1 VDDVV
6 AIDSESDGGMP
17 REIIATVHYCQTCD
31 EPTLME
37 PFAGSARCPGC
48 GRVDDAAAVEPL
60 FVVTG
65 ASAGG
70 KTTVFPRVAR
80 RLVGRC
86 ITFDV
91 DWLLDAATEL
101 SHSDSLTLTD
111 WVGFRSAWLSIA
123 HGVAQSGM
131 PTVLFGPLIPDHLA
145 QLPNR
150 KWVGDIH
157 FLLLDCPDDVR
168 QRRIEARP
176 PWRSR
181 DIEAQTSFGNWLRAN
196 IPDQIDTS
204 RGSPEEAAAGVVDWI
219 TKHLETG

>member
-1 VDDVV
+1 MPDTQDD
-6 AIDSESDGGMP
+6 P
-17 REIIATVHYCQTCD
+17 REIIAAVHYCQACD

-37 PFAGSARCPGC
+37 PYAGSARCPAC
-48 GRVDDAAAVEPL
+48 GRVDEAAAIEPL

-70 KTTVFPRVAR
+70 KTTVFPHVAR
-80 RLVGRC
+80 LLGGRC
-86 ITFDV
+86 IIFDM

-101 SHSDSLTLTD
+101 SHSESLSPID
-111 WVGFRSAWLSIA
+111 WAAYRSPWLSIA
-123 HGVAQSGM
+123 HGVAQSRM

-145 QLPNR
+145 RLPNR

-157 FLLLDCPDDVR
+157 FLLLDCLDDVR

-181 DIEAQTSFGNWLRAN
+181 DIEAQTSFGHWLREN

-204 RGSPEEAAAGVVDWI
+204 RGSPEEAATGVVDWI
-219 TKHLETG
+219 TKHLESR